1 MPHQHGQGPAPQGP
15 QPLPGVDAIIAVG
28 SGKGGVGKTTLS
40 VNLAVALAKMG
51 HKVGLLD
58 ADVYGPNVPL
68 MLGVNDQPRMVG
80 ENRIEPIEAFG
91 LKVIS
96 VGFLNPGDKP
106 IIWRGPMLH
115 QIVRQ
120 FLGLVEWGQLDY
132 LIVDLP
138 PGTGDIALSLVQTVP
153 LTGAVVVST
162 PSDVSLQDARKA
174 IEMFR
179 QMKVDV
185 VGVVENMSYFVCPHC
200 QHEVDIFSRGGA
212 EKMAAAVWGVVPGQH
227 RTRPGS
233 PQVRR
238 RRQAG
243 GARRRELAARQVDLR
258 IRAES
263 SSARRGDQGQ
273 RAGQRDSDP
282 VVIRAY
288 NLVILS
294 GAFGREGPMQLAA
307 ECTDPSRKTAAQD
320 GKVAFESRQLPSCL
334 RLAILQN
341 QLRHHLPDRRAVLEA
356 VPEPP
361 PTIQTFSIAGCR
373 SIMKWLSGVCSY
385 WQTRVSISGAS
396 FRAGKRKPT
405 YSRMSLRVSGL
416 TTRSPS
422 VGSNAGPR
430 VSSAILNPRR
440 SLPGMP

>member
-1 MPHQHGQGPAPQGP
+1 MSAHTPHQHGGPPAQGP

-40 VNLAVALAKMG
+40 VNLAVALTKMG

-68 MLGVNDQPRMVG
+68 MLGVSDQPRMIG
-80 ENRIEPIEAFG
+80 ENRIEPLQAFG

-115 QIVRQ
+115 QIIRQ

-200 QHEVDIFSRGGA
+200 AHEVDIFSRGGA
-212 EKMAAAVWGVVPGQH
+212 EKMAERSGVEFLGNIQLDPEVRKSGDG
-227 RTRPGS
+227 GS
-233 PQVRR
+233 PIVLEGENSPH
-238 RRQAG
+238 AKSIYEF
-243 GARRRELAARQVDLR
+243 ARRVVARVNE
-258 IRAES
+258 IKAN
-263 SSARRGDQGQ
+263 AP
-273 RAGQRDSDP
+273 AG
-282 VVIRAY
+282 VI
-288 NLVILS
+288 
-294 GAFGREGPMQLAA
+294 Q
-307 ECTDPSRKTAAQD
+307 
-320 GKVAFESRQLPSCL
+320 
-334 RLAILQN
+334 
-341 QLRHHLPDRRAVLEA
+341 
-356 VPEPP
+356 
-361 PTIQTFSIAGCR
+361 IQ
-373 SIMKWLSGVCSY
+373 
-385 WQTRVSISGAS
+385 
-396 FRAGKRKPT
+396 
-405 YSRMSLRVSGL
+405 
-416 TTRSPS
+416 
-422 VGSNAGPR
+422 
-430 VSSAILNPRR
+430 
-440 SLPGMP
+440 